1 MWKAYSESYLRQNR
15 TAGLSIMAAAL
26 GAAFFLSLLCSLFYN
41 LWAYDVEA
49 IKLDEGS
56 WHVRVEAPLS
66 QEGRVQRS
74 VQRGAQRS
82 VQMEP
87 RPGLMMRK

>member
-1 MWKAYSESYLRQNR
+1 MSPWKTGASSATERSGERYVESVFRKLSETNR

-56 WHVRVEAPLS
+56 WHVVLR
-66 QEGRVQRS
+66 
-74 VQRGAQRS
+74 
-82 VQMEP
+82 
-87 RPGLMMRK
+87 RP